1 MRKQRA
7 VRRIYGM
14 KYSWK
19 GHKDRKKTEWASSVG
34 LCLRHKPQHPH
45 HVKESLRGRKEK
57 EALKKTENWQ
67 YGLAVLHLTLF
78 PAVSTLCNCFE
89 IISTWWWCYGLCL
102 WHKPAELTHS
112 FLFCSCVYFC
122 LYGPF
127 SCISFHKFS
136 RQLSAFSICSSGLIF
151 ASLVLSTIILFLKVS
166 FSPDII
172 LCGWLGLKH
181 QQT

>member
-57 EALKKTENWQ
+57 EALKKTEHWQ
-67 YGLAVLHLTLF
+67 YGWAVLHLTLF
-78 PAVSTLCNCFE
+78 PAVSNLCNCFK

-112 FLFCSCVYFC
+112 FLICFRVC
-122 LYGPF
+122 LYIYSPF
-127 SCISFHKFS
+127 NFISMHKFS
-136 RQLSAFSICSSGLIF
+136 RQLSAFSLCSSGLTSAI
-151 ASLVLSTIILFLKVS
+151 LILSTIDLFVKVS
-166 FSPDII
+166 LSLDTIH
-172 LCGWLGLKH
+172 CGWLGLKH
-181 QQT
+181 